1 MFVDM
6 VTKLLHHGSS
16 GFAFV
21 VDDPDFHIEVV
32 LKLIQ
37 LGPQG
42 TEFRS
47 KHQKIIEKEMKV
59 GLIIAKEN
67 KHLVEYSEV
76 FEWNDYFCIKMEYC
90 KVGDIQSSLDK
101 GRIFTEEVFH

>member
-1 MFVDM
+1 MDLQV
-6 VTKLLHHGSS
+6 
-16 GFAFV
+16 AFV
-21 VDDPDFHIEVV
+21 VDDPDLHIEVV

-37 LGPQG
+37 LSPQG
-42 TEFRS
+42 SEFRS

-76 FEWNDYFCIKMEYC
+76 FEWGDYFCIKMEYC
-90 KVGDIQSSLDK
+90 EVGDIQSSLDK
-101 GRIFTEEVFH
+101 GRMFTEEVFD